1 MVELH
6 RRHIYRH
13 SDARFRR
20 LPDHAGPAG
29 FRQRAESPTL
39 TIKPDRSSNG
49 MNSAGFWRRK
59 RFPRRPVESRQRH
72 HTRNRANHREN
83 TQGDGFAR

>member
-1 MVELH
+1 
-6 RRHIYRH
+6 
-13 SDARFRR
+13 
-20 LPDHAGPAG
+20 
-29 FRQRAESPTL
+29 
-39 TIKPDRSSNG
+39 